1 MKKTVIAGIVCISAL
16 SLLYGQARPFPQAP
30 TYKYPYG
37 YTSTRITSAYADSIY
52 GLWKTNFLSRDC
64 SGQLRVLSDVSG
76 VSKSEGMGYGLILT
90 AYYGEKNL
98 YDSLLTFYKSKLCA
112 SADSEM
118 GWEATCTGW
127 QSQSS
132 ATDGDID
139 AAYSC
144 IVAYCQWG
152 GTYLQTA
159 NTFLKRLAKNLIVIC
174 GNNIPVV
181 GPGITNNADYG
192 GATCTDVSYYT
203 PAYFRIFAQATGN
216 TLWTTLADSTLRVR
230 NACTNATTGLLPGAQ
245 EYNGTPSS
253 CIAEATYGYDA
264 CRVPWR
270 TAIDYLWNGDT
281 VACNWCVK
289 VTNWANG
296 KGPKNIVD
304 GYDLNGTATGTNHN
318 SAFVGGFAV
327 GNMCNSQTMVDSF
340 GAVMK
345 TFTAASGDLQYFN
358 LSLKAMYTLVLSG
371 NLWQPNLST
380 AVVPG
385 MQEPGRMAGVRL
397 LLNGNKLTLAGASG
411 IRSASIVTA
420 AGRVVASAGAS
431 GERNAVI
438 DVSAL
443 GKGLYIVNIAM
454 ADGKKGMMKFVK

>member
-1 MKKTVIAGIVCISAL
+1 
-16 SLLYGQARPFPQAP
+16 
-30 TYKYPYG
+30 
-37 YTSTRITSAYADSIY
+37 
-52 GLWKTNFLSRDC
+52 
-64 SGQLRVLSDVSG
+64 
-76 VSKSEGMGYGLILT
+76 MGYGMILT

-98 YDSLLTFYKSKLCA
+98 YDSLLAFYKSKLCT

-127 QSQSS
+127 QSQAS
-132 ATDGDID
+132 ATDGDLD

-159 NTFLKRLAKNLIVIC
+159 NTFLTRLAKNLIVTC

-181 GPGITNNADYG
+181 GTGISNNSDYG
-192 GATCTDVSYYT
+192 GCNCTDMSYYT
-203 PAYFRIFAQATGN
+203 PAYFRIFAIVN
-216 TLWTTLADSTLRVR
+216 KNSIWTTLADSALRVR

-245 EYNGTPSS
+245 HYDGTPSS

-281 VACNWCVK
+281 VARNWCVK

-296 KGPKNIVD
+296 IGPKNIVD
-304 GYDLNGTATGTNHN
+304 GYNLNGTATGTNHN
-318 SAFVGGFAV
+318 SAFVGGFAT
-327 GNMCNSQTMVDSF
+327 GAMCNSQAIVDTFS
-340 GAVMK
+340 AYLK
-345 TFTAASGDLQYFN
+345 TLNDKQYFN
-358 LSLKAMYTLVLSG
+358 LSLKTMYMLVLSG

-380 AVVPG
+380 AVIPG
-385 MQEPGRMAGVRL
+385 NQPVGKIAGLRL
-397 LLNGNKLTLAGASG
+397 LLNGNRLTLTGVSG
-411 IRSASIVTA
+411 IRSASIATV
-420 AGRVVASAGAS
+420 AGRIVASAGVS
-431 GERNAVI
+431 GGGHAEI

-443 GKGLYIVNIAM
+443 AKGLYIVNISM
-454 ADGKKGMMKFVK
+454 ADGNKGMMRFVK